1 VIADCCG
8 ILAVGSFSTAQ
19 IEIERS
25 ATLLVREEEVTGLEC
40 IGGKVIPDT
49 FLNLSSYFLTG
60 VSQSVCIVSAKT
72 F

>member
-19 IEIERS
+19 IERS
-25 ATLLVREEEVTGLEC
+25 ATLLVREEEITGREC

-60 VSQSVCIVSAKT
+60 VAQSVCIVSAKT